1 MQYHSLLLL
10 NFIEGVPETTFQQM
24 SAQQF
29 PKSVYKRRNYQQH
42 HMVSNSIAAS
52 QDKLDFQNKEH
63 IQAVPHSQLHS
74 ESLPSITTSKQ
85 GSAIQDIIIVP
96 LLLMWMCMCI

>member
-1 MQYHSLLLL
+1 
-10 NFIEGVPETTFQQM
+10 M

-29 PKSVYKRRNYQQH
+29 PKSVYKRRTYQQH
-42 HMVSNSIAAS
+42 HIVSNPIAAS
-52 QDKLDFQNKEH
+52 QDKVDFQNKEH
-63 IQAVPHSQLHS
+63 MQAVPHSQLHS

-96 LLLMWMCMCI
+96 SYLPISSNIVAFDVDVHIHLSTKLTVYVDN